1 MENPTYIA
9 LSRLDAQQRTMDVIA
24 SNMANANTAG
34 YKSERVLFSDY
45 LVQQKNTDT
54 APGGKVLAFTQD
66 RATYFD
72 HTAGALTQTGNPL
85 DLALGGNGFF
95 SVQTP
100 SGVRLT
106 RSGSFGLQA
115 DGTVVD
121 ASGNALLDSSGSPI
135 QLPAGDSKIQIAADG
150 TVSGEAG
157 QIGKVGVVDVIDLNA
172 LTAEGGKLFKSNATP
187 QPVAQPK
194 IVQGAIEGSNVQP
207 ISELTTMMQT
217 ERDFQ
222 FVTQFVQSE
231 NERQQNSID
240 KITQT
245 QS

>member
-24 SNMANANTAG
+24 SNLANANTAG
-34 YKSERVLFSDY
+34 YKTERVLFSDY
-45 LVQQKNTDT
+45 LVSQKDTDV
-54 APGGKVLAFTQD
+54 APGGRVLAFTQD
-66 RATYFD
+66 RATYRD
-72 HTAGALTQTGNPL
+72 HTAGSLTQTGNPL

-106 RSGSFGLQA
+106 RSGSFALQA

-121 ASGNALLDSSGSPI
+121 SAGNSLLDSGGSPI
-135 QLPAGDSKIQIAADG
+135 QLPPGDSKIQIAADG
-150 TVSGEAG
+150 TISGASG
-157 QIGKVGVVDVIDLNA
+157 QIGKVGVVDVTDLNG
-172 LTAEGGKLFKSNATP
+172 LTPEGGKLFRSTVPP

-194 IVQGAIEGSNVQP
+194 IVQGAIESSNVQP